1 MTFSKLTKSDVG
13 KTITVL
19 ARVEHT
25 HQTAGPTLF
34 KLFDGTA
41 YFTAKAFLNPG
52 ERAYPKIE
60 KGMVVEA
67 VLRVQ
72 EYEGKLEGGITS
84 IEYRDAALFEQHL
97 EKMRNALVTVESI
110 PFLVRCEAIEK
121 LRSRIQDAAYLIKKA
136 IYDSRQ
142 IFLRHN
148 ADCDGYCGAIAIE
161 RAILKLIHEHHDN
174 DYAQW
179 KFYKRLPSKAPF
191 YSTSDGFIDVSSV
204 ANDAAK
210 NGNAPLLIILD
221 NGSGEEDL
229 FSIQHMKLYGSQVIV
244 VDHHFI
250 QHDVVSSQVDVH
262 INPYLVGG
270 NSQLCAGMLGV
281 ELSRFISSTNFN
293 YLAAVAGIGDKVQSE
308 EMDKYVALAEMEG
321 YNLDFI
327 KKLALCID
335 YAAYYARG
343 EARAYFDDLL
353 GADRGRQKQMVSLL
367 YTHARKKMDELLK
380 AAQHYTSAEACGEKL
395 IAMLDLSSIAVM
407 AEFPAFGK
415 ITGLVSNWLNEN
427 HEKAYVL
434 GVAKD
439 MIVLRVSKSEA
450 FNLNDLVSA
459 LKEKMPHALV
469 SGGGHERAGTIKFVC
484 AAKGEVLEFV
494 KEYISSS

>member
-1 MTFSKLTKSDVG
+1 MTFNKLTSSDVG

-19 ARVEHT
+19 ARVEHI

-41 YFTAKAFLNPG
+41 YFTAKAFLSPG

-67 VLRVQ
+67 VLRLQ
-72 EYEGKLEGGITS
+72 EYEGKLEGGIAS

-97 EKMRNALVTVESI
+97 EKLRNTLVTVESI
-110 PFLVRCEAIEK
+110 PFLVRCDVIEN

-136 IYDSRQ
+136 IYDNRQ
-142 IFLRHN
+142 ILLRHN
-148 ADCDGYCGAIAIE
+148 ADCDGYCGAIAME
-161 RAILKLIHEHHDN
+161 RAILKLIDAHHDD

-191 YSTSDGFIDVSSV
+191 YSVSDGFVDTSIV

-210 NGNAPLLIILD
+210 NGGAPLLIILD
-221 NGSGEEDL
+221 NGSSQEDL
-229 FSIQHMKLYGSQVIV
+229 FSIQHMKIYGCQVIV

-250 QHDVVSSQVDVH
+250 QHDVISEQVDVH

-281 ELSRFISSTNFN
+281 ELSRFVSSVNVN

-308 EMDKYVALAEMEG
+308 EMEKYVAIAALEG
-321 YNLDFI
+321 YDLDFI
-327 KKLALCID
+327 EKLALCID

-353 GADRGRQKQMVSLL
+353 GADRDRQEQMISLL
-367 YTHARKKMDELLK
+367 YTHARQKMDDLLK
-380 AAQHYTSAEACGEKL
+380 AAQHYLSVEKHDGKL
-395 IAMLDLSSIAVM
+395 IAVLDLSTVSVM
-407 AEFPAFGK
+407 GEFPAFGK
-415 ITGLVSNWLNEN
+415 ITGLVSNWLNEK
-427 HEKAYVL
+427 HGKVYML

-439 MIVLRVSKSEA
+439 MVIVRVSKSEL
-450 FNLNDLVSA
+450 FNLNDLVFS
-459 LKEKMPHALV
+459 LKEKMPYALI
-469 SGGGHERAGTIKFVC
+469 SGGGHERAGTIKFVA
-484 AAKGEVLEFV
+484 AAKDEVFEFV
-494 KEYISSS
+494 KGYLSHP